1 MDVVAIPK
9 VHPPTSIQNDLR
21 PISFL
26 PTVAKVLEG
35 IVKDWLMPPL
45 DPLLDENQF
54 GCRTGRSTTHTLIAV
69 LHKWMEIF

>member
-45 DPLLDENQF
+45 DPLLDETN
-54 GCRTGRSTTHTLIAV
+54 LAAV
-69 LHKWMEIF
+69 LAGPPRTH